1 MPRKSKQKW
10 TLIFESKRRNVGPTG
25 LNDVPPRPDAVLTR
39 RSANGEPE
47 VEVVFEW
54 KRIKGRAEVVM
65 VKIMSPGFR
74 TPLTAA
80 DLRSIPFSIIENQE
94 RSRISEESMKSN
106 IERNFSSLE
115 ATRGARSGKPLTH
128 DDLQLV
134 ALLYREAHNAGYAI
148 HRHIAERLGVSEST
162 AGKRVVTARRAGL
175 LGAARGTRAGEDTGD
190 TQTKK
195 RREKV
200 AK

>member
-10 TLIFESKRRNVGPTG
+10 TLIFEVKRRNNVR
-25 LNDVPPRPDAVLTR
+25 PRLDAVLIR

-47 VEVVFEW
+47 VEVFLEW
-54 KRIKGRAEVVM
+54 KTITGRAEVVM
-65 VKIMSPGFR
+65 VQIMSPGFR

-94 RSRISEESMKSN
+94 RSRKSEESMKLN
-106 IERNFSSLE
+106 IKRNFSSLV
-115 ATRGARSGKPLTH
+115 ATRGAHSGKPLTH

-134 ALLYREAHNAGYAI
+134 ADLYREAHQSGYAI
-148 HRHIAERLGVSEST
+148 HRYVAERLGVSEST

-190 TQTKK
+190 TRTKK

-200 AK
+200 EK